1 MPTTLAFGLLGHS
14 LPNLHKKSSPVLR
27 SGAALAG
34 SGSQLLEQE
43 VERGKEQGVC
53 GWSCGSFNDRSGSCL
68 KFPSPFTPAWA
79 ISWPQQQKSSQPEC
93 CFALFFNL
101 CFTLRQPSQC

>member
-27 SGAALAG
+27 SGVALAG

-43 VERGKEQGVC
+43 GKRGEGERGL
-53 GWSCGSFNDRSGSCL
+53 RL
-68 KFPSPFTPAWA
+68 KLWIF
-79 ISWPQQQKSSQPEC
+79 Q
-93 CFALFFNL
+93 
-101 CFTLRQPSQC
+101 